1 MKSILYT
8 KKFNPIHVYIYKAS
22 KGTQQNFLLTLQ
34 HFVLVGKVR
43 ALRMF
48 HLTTFLGGKL
58 GSNHVIDAFK

>member
-1 MKSILYT
+1 MKSILYA
-8 KKFNPIHVYIYKAS
+8 KKFNPIRIYIQYKAS

-48 HLTTFLGGKL
+48 HLTTFLGE
-58 GSNHVIDAFK
+58 N

>member
-1 MKSILYT
+1 MKSILYA
-8 KKFNPIHVYIYKAS
+8 KKFNPIRIYIYKAS

-48 HLTTFLGGKL
+48 HLTTFLGE
-58 GSNHVIDAFK
+58 N